1 MFGSVIN
8 SQQNKKMSKNKK
20 NNGSVKPT
28 NESTSTGI
36 TMEVSE
42 PYRQNDMS
50 LPAMEN
56 TENHSD
62 SKKLEIRIEK
72 GVAIPKMRMKNK
84 YPFEMLEPGDSF
96 VIPKRA
102 AQGSVT
108 VSYWKKK
115 LPGREFTVRTETPE
129 TCRVWRVDGMLETP
143 KVVET
148 V

>member
-1 MFGSVIN
+1 
-8 SQQNKKMSKNKK
+8 MSKNKK
-20 NNGSVKPT
+20 NGSVKPT
-28 NESTSTGI
+28 NESPGI

-42 PYRQNDMS
+42 PYRQNDTS

-56 TENHSD
+56 AENHSD

-72 GVAIPKMRMKNK
+72 GIAIPKMRVKNK

-96 VIPKRA
+96 VIPKKA
-102 AQGSVT
+102 SQGSVT

-129 TCRVWRVDGMLETP
+129 SCRVWRVDGMVETP
-143 KVVET
+143 KT
-148 V
+148 VNAPKLEEAV